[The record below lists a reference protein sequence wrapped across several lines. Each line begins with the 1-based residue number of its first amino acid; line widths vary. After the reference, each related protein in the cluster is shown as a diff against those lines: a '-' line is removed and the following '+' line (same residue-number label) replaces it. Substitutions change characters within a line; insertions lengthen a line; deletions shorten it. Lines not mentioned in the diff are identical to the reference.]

1 MVKKNSKNNN
11 STFPVH
17 ILLTNFK
24 SSFRF
29 SEEIEM
35 EQWNIGLMILLKLKK
50 INENCGFGHIYSK
63 NPLWKTSFFVKRKVF
78 DLTNFLIATFDK
90 NCTSLSKIINFFF
103 IFKNLFDLTCIVLE
117 VF

>member
-50 INENCGFGHIYSK
+50 INENCG
-63 NPLWKTSFFVKRKVF
+63 LV
-78 DLTNFLIATFDK
+78 
-90 NCTSLSKIINFFF
+90 
-103 IFKNLFDLTCIVLE
+103 IFTGEILYGKLHFCE
-117 VF
+117 A